1 MDARAHYERLF
12 AHDAWANRETLA
24 SLRRAATVP
33 EKSLGRFA
41 HLLSAERL
49 WLERVLARPQTQRVW
64 PHFDLD
70 ACAKEIDA
78 LTEDWRPLLA
88 SLDDARL
95 DATLNYVNTKGERW
109 QSRLGDV
116 LDHVIAH
123 GSYHRGQIASDLRTA
138 GSEPALTDFIH
149 AVRSGALER

>member
-1 MDARAHYERLF
+1 VDARAHYGRLF

-24 SLRRAATVP
+24 SLRRAARLP

-49 WLERVLARPQTQRVW
+49 WLERVLARPQTQKVW
-64 PHFDLD
+64 PDFDLD
-70 ACAKEIDA
+70 ACGREIEA
-78 LTEDWRPLLA
+78 LTADWRPVLG

-95 DATLNYVNTKGERW
+95 DATLSYVNTKGERW

-116 LDHVIAH
+116 LDHVITH
-123 GSYHRGQIASDLRTA
+123 GSYHRGQIASDLRSA
-138 GSEPALTDFIH
+138 GCEPVLTDFIH
-149 AVRSGALER
+149 AVRSGEI